1 MIIVSKPSKAI
12 RAPIVWN
19 RPTAGMFDYHYDLAG
34 LYYQVLCIAMNAK
47 AMVKETDTSPSSRW
61 STTVKSERRVEH
73 GGWSTCQIVLSPT
86 LTREPSE
93 MFFSPP
99 RLWFIRNHIKLW
111 HFPLNL
117 SLTKKKPC
125 LITAHAVLMKAT
137 MTSSWRWCT
146 NAGWR
151 TRTPNQVNLQI
162 AHVFVVFPSGHILL
176 LPESPAWLTFF
187 C

>member
-1 MIIVSKPSKAI
+1 MIVVSKPSKAI

-34 LYYQVLCIAMNAK
+34 LYYQVVVIAMNAK
-47 AMVKETDTSPSSRW
+47 TMVKETDTSPSSRW

-73 GGWSTCQIVLSPT
+73 GGWSTCQIALSPT

-93 MFFSPP
+93 MFF
-99 RLWFIRNHIKLW
+99 L
-111 HFPLNL
+111 PLVFGSKETTLNCDIFSL
-117 SLTKKKPC
+117 SLTQKKPC

>member
-1 MIIVSKPSKAI
+1 MTIVSKPSKAI

-34 LYYQVLCIAMNAK
+34 LYYQVVVIAMNAK
-47 AMVKETDTSPSSRW
+47 TMVKETDTSPSSRW

-111 HFPLNL
+111 HFFIISQSTLGHSIWIFFFQLLIFSYVSATFNRYEFLNWVTTQKLISRSCRPNSSNQRWLRYL
-117 SLTKKKPC
+117 SKY
-125 LITAHAVLMKAT
+125 ID
-137 MTSSWRWCT
+137 
-146 NAGWR
+146 
-151 TRTPNQVNLQI
+151 
-162 AHVFVVFPSGHILL
+162 
-176 LPESPAWLTFF
+176 FF
-187 C
+187 

>member
-34 LYYQVLCIAMNAK
+34 LYYQVVVIALNAK
-47 AMVKETDTSPSSRW
+47 ALVKETDTPPPADDQLLSRA
-61 STTVKSERRVEH
+61 R
-73 GGWSTCQIVLSPT
+73 GGWS
-86 LTREPSE
+86 SE
-93 MFFSPP
+93 GGRLARSSRVQLWQESLVRCFSPP
-99 RLWFIRNHIKLW
+99 RLWFQRNHIKLW

-117 SLTKKKPC
+117 SLIQKKPC

-151 TRTPNQVNLQI
+151 TRTPNQVNL
-162 AHVFVVFPSGHILL
+162 
-176 LPESPAWLTFF
+176 
-187 C
+187 